1 MLYPTRGCVFLS
13 RRILWALMQVGHG
26 VSCFM
31 LRQMEYDADRYECQ
45 VAGSVA
51 FRETMLRL
59 VELNVATSAAYA
71 ALSDSWRAQRL
82 PDSLPQFIVGTS
94 TDMAPEVRE
103 ETGRRVAES
112 KTGLFDTHPCDTD
125 RIRAAEALDAPGV
138 FRSTDAASAL
148 FRDFAS
154 LSRQVT
160 RLSYEKDQ
168 ALPIQDANL
177 VDTETYLRETS
188 ALRATRA
195 LSERYFGGVSTLF
208 HPISIGLAEL
218 QPLLDPDAGLA
229 ELRSA
234 QERMKAVVNRARYA
248 QKQQKQIGELRFNA
262 ENALVLLTAGFAI
275 EPARFGLKAAT
286 PGAANEAIATL
297 EGERQQSGAPL
308 VEYSARA
315 GARLRA
321 ALRQLNS
328 PSQARRIADAQVLQ
342 GEVARLVP
350 ALEALAPALLLLQ
363 ALGGKLSPWQML
375 LVSRGHQADPAKV
388 DAVIDEL
395 AGELRGLVGQVSR
408 CVAGVSYP
416 FPHARGAITLDQFVE
431 PDAPSHEEREALFN
445 ECLACLDRLYPLY
458 EEVLG
463 RLAQIASRVEETLA
477 LETAP
482 GKDVAGAPA
491 RDLMDRLREVAS
503 RLGPEA
509 LAARRPVYSRPAKD
523 R

>member
-1 MLYPTRGCVFLS
+1 M
-13 RRILWALMQVGHG
+13 
-26 VSCFM
+26 
-31 LRQMEYDADRYECQ
+31 
-45 VAGSVA
+45 
-51 FRETMLRL
+51 
-59 VELNVATSAAYA
+59 ATGAAYA
-71 ALSDSWRAQRL
+71 ALRDSWRAQRL

-94 TDMAPEVRE
+94 TDMAPRSRE
-103 ETGRRVAES
+103 GDRPATWPSRRPACS
-112 KTGLFDTHPCDTD
+112 TPTPATPIAFAPRRPST
-125 RIRAAEALDAPGV
+125 RRA
-138 FRSTDAASAL
+138 SSA
-148 FRDFAS
+148 RPTRPRRCS
-154 LSRQVT
+154 GTSRRLSRQVT

-208 HPISIGLAEL
+208 HPISIGLADL

-286 PGAANEAIATL
+286 RGAANEAIATL
-297 EGERQQSGAPL
+297 EVERQQSGAPL

-328 PSQARRIADAQVLQ
+328 PSQARRIADAPVLQ

-350 ALEALAPALLLLQ
+350 ALEVLAPALPLLQ

-416 FPHARGAITLDQFVE
+416 FAHAPGSDHPRPVRGAGCAV
-431 PDAPSHEEREALFN
+431 
-445 ECLACLDRLYPLY
+445 
-458 EEVLG
+458 
-463 RLAQIASRVEETLA
+463 
-477 LETAP
+477 AP
-482 GKDVAGAPA
+482 GA
-491 RDLMDRLREVAS
+491 RSPLQ
-503 RLGPEA
+503 
-509 LAARRPVYSRPAKD
+509 
-523 R
+523 